1 MHSNL
6 FHKSRLW
13 CCSQRFNNPAFGE
26 GEALLTHD
34 WLPRWFS
41 LEIVDMSQAFPLH
54 PDTQLSIHIPP
65 LEWSNKNRR
74 SRCKSWTTGKH
85 DKMLCRC
92 CCPCCIVIVEVFC
105 KFSDLSCTYFQNV
118 FATICQK
125 SWNIFTHFFW
135 PLTMVWK
142 MKQGNY
148 NADFL
153 FEVDLHATQGRGI
166 CVGFSNTK

>member
-92 CCPCCIVIVEVFC
+92 CCPCCIVIVEVFWFILHL
-105 KFSDLSCTYFQNV
+105 FSKCICHNLPKELKYFYTFF
-118 FATICQK
+118 FASNNGVENET
-125 SWNIFTHFFW
+125 
-135 PLTMVWK
+135 
-142 MKQGNY
+142 KQ
-148 NADFL
+148 L
-153 FEVDLHATQGRGI
+153 
-166 CVGFSNTK
+166 